1 MNQHQHFDEHIKDQF
16 AGYTAKVPGG
26 TWENIEKRRGKRKP
40 GALWFLSGRTN
51 LLVLF
56 LLLAGG
62 SGAWLYINHK
72 NKNEQ
77 DKNDNSA
84 ANTTNKKTNYRQR
97 TNETNLPNADTT
109 TTIQPTQTNNEQ
121 TTSPVTNSNQQRTPL
136 AINSKIK
143 PGRPG
148 DYTVSDPQRNSPNTS
163 TAYSKNNNE
172 IAGFAKNRK
181 RANTE
186 GKRNI
191 KIGNAV
197 PVETGA
203 EDEGVDPVSTDA
215 TAATGSGWRRLRSE
229 AERATAKGKAK
240 QKPPIPLLAP
250 NFLPGCPTIEKNA
263 SGNKKY
269 FEIYAGPDYSFR
281 SFSNLGD
288 TASASYMQK
297 RKETTS
303 YSSAYSAGI
312 RYTKVFNNSM
322 SIRAGFNYSQ
332 INEKFSLVQGN
343 VVHITYIIDN
353 HGDTTGSFSTTGT
366 RIKTTH
372 NKYRSIDIPLTIGY
386 ELGNGRWHAN
396 INAGAMINLYS
407 WQKGEL
413 LDTAF
418 SPVSITTGK
427 GAAPYQF
434 KTNTGIGFLGGVSV
448 YYRLSDNWHLLA
460 EPWFRYNFSPM
471 NKESSNLKQ
480 RYHTLGLRFGVRLDI
495 P

>member
-1 MNQHQHFDEHIKDQF
+1 MNQHQHFDDHIKDQF
-16 AGYTAKVPGG
+16 AGYSADVPGG
-26 TWENIEKRRGKRKP
+26 TWENIEQRRGKRKP
-40 GALWFLSGRTN
+40 GALWFLAGRTQ

-56 LLLAGG
+56 LLIAGG

-72 NKNEQ
+72 KEE
-77 DKNDNSA
+77 DKNNIA
-84 ANTTNKKTNYRQR
+84 ANTTDKKNNYRQR
-97 TNETNLPNADTT
+97 TNETGLTNGDTT
-109 TTIQPTQTNNEQ
+109 ATVQSINTEQQ
-121 TTSPVTNSNQQRTPL
+121 TTTASTGH
-136 AINSKIK
+136 KIK
-143 PGRPG
+143 PARSN
-148 DYTVSDPQRNSPNTS
+148 DYITNSPQRNNPHTS
-163 TAYSKNNNE
+163 TALHNNDEATN
-172 IAGFAKNRK
+172 FAKTRRRTTK
-181 RANTE
+181 K
-186 GKRNI
+186 GKQSI
-191 KIGNAV
+191 QISNAL
-197 PVETGA
+197 PVEAGA
-203 EDEGVDPVSTDA
+203 EDEGEDPVAA
-215 TAATGSGWRRLRSE
+215 TATSTNDGSLWRRLRSE

-240 QKPPIPLLAP
+240 QKPPIPLLARD
-250 NFLPGCPTIEKNA
+250 FLPGCPTIEKNA

-269 FEIYAGPDYSFR
+269 IEIYAGPDYSFR

-288 TASASYMQK
+288 TASATYMQK
-297 RKETTS
+297 RKESTS

-343 VVHITYIIDN
+343 IVQITYIIN
-353 HGDTTGSFSTTGT
+353 NNGDTTGSFSTTGT

-396 INAGAMINLYS
+396 INAGAIINLYS

-418 SPVSITTGK
+418 KPVSITTGK

-448 YYRLSDNWHLLA
+448 YYRLSNNWHLMA

-480 RYHTLGLRFGVRLDI
+480 RYHTLGLRLGVRLDI